1 VKDAEEQL
9 CHVTKEINNE
19 KEMSLQEDLRHT
31 NCMNDYKNNY
41 VEMVEIHKQIIKD
54 LENKINDLRDRKA
67 FHKKQA
73 DSNEGNLIHQHSSIT
88 NDIDKRN
95 YKHQEEV
102 SHMNTL
108 ISSQYESKSHLK
120 NYKTE
125 LGNNV

>member
-1 VKDAEEQL
+1 VKDGEEQL
-9 CHVTKEINNE
+9 IHITKEINNE
-19 KEMSLQEDLRHT
+19 NEMSLQEDLRHT
-31 NCMNDYKNNY
+31 NCINDYKNNY
-41 VEMVEIHKQIIKD
+41 VEIVEIHKQIIKD

-73 DSNEGNLIHQHSSIT
+73 DSNEGNLIHQNSSIT

-108 ISSQYESKSHLK
+108 ISYQYESKCQFE
-120 NYKTE
+120 NYKTD
-125 LGNNV
+125 LTNDV